1 MSIHRGDRPHK
12 CSFCGH
18 GFSNS
23 SNLTA
28 HIRIHTGSKPFE
40 CPVRTIM
47 SFSLKFIYKELII
60 VFICIRYVRNPLLSL
75 LL

>member
-1 MSIHRGDRPHK
+1 MSIHRGERPYK
-12 CSFCGH
+12 CTYCGH

-40 CPVRTIM
+40 CQVDM
-47 SFSLKFIYKELII
+47 S
-60 VFICIRYVRNPLLSL
+60 
-75 LL
+75 